1 MSEGDRRPDF
11 VFEVSW
17 EVANMVGG
25 IHTVLASKART
36 MRERFG
42 DDYLC
47 VGPRVSH
54 ETGGESVFT
63 RDDDMFPGLAALLQP
78 LGLSVVTGRWNIPGE
93 PRAVLIDFAEIYKH
107 KNQVLEWMWLNF
119 KVDSI
124 TGGWDYIEPVLFGY
138 AVGQVIEVLAKAYL
152 LPDKRRLVA
161 LWHEWMVGS
170 GLLYLRQQAPEIASV
185 FVTHATVLGRAVCG
199 TGGELGQAIR
209 ESSPEALARLHNVF
223 SKYSLESTTA
233 READAFATVSA
244 ITAQE
249 CTQLLGRTSD
259 VLVPNGIGDDY
270 PPGVNRDPDQ
280 VHIAREY
287 LLHLAERMCGRKLS
301 MKKTRLV
308 LSAGRYEYV
317 NKGLNLAIDAM
328 ARVRGSLKD
337 AGLQAVFMVTYP
349 TAVSGPDRELLQAV
363 REGADLHKR
372 LVTTHWPQERE
383 KDPILGHL
391 ARDNFRNDAD
401 DPVVVI
407 NCPIYLDGRDP
418 VVPQNFYELVPA
430 FDLSL
435 YASAYEPWGYTPLES
450 LAYGV
455 PTVSSDH
462 AGFGRWIQSLGNVD
476 AEVCKVLQREGVP
489 YEQSREQ
496 LAGHIVHSLT
506 LDQST
511 REQLRR
517 ASRQVAQQANWS
529 HFIDNYLQ
537 AFSVALDNRARR
549 QPGAGTSMT
558 VTGLRRAQVA
568 APVREPEVRKRGPRM
583 HLFTVKSQLPPPL
596 APLREMTANLW
607 WSWNPE
613 AEELFRHLDPMLWE
627 EEHHN
632 PIRFLESLPQ
642 KTLDRAAEDK
652 AYLADIERVRK
663 AFNEYMTARQESCRS
678 PRIAYFCMEYGLH
691 ESIPFYSGGLG
702 VLAGDYLKAASDAG
716 LPVVGVGLAYHRGYF
731 KQTLDVQGNQ
741 HEEMKSIDFTAL
753 PMQPV
758 MGDDGRRLNIYVRFP
773 GRAISVQAWRIQ
785 VGAVQLLLLDTDH
798 PGNHTA
804 EREITGVLYAGD
816 RERRLQQEMVLGI
829 GGSKLLRALGIEPA
843 TYHMNESHTAFL
855 SLDRQFELLREG
867 ELDYDTAFEYCRQ
880 TSVFTTHTPIPAG
893 HERYSEDLLRPYLSH
908 YQNRL
913 HQPWEKL
920 MALGRTGD
928 HGDSEFSMSLMA
940 LRNSASANGVSKIH
954 RRVSQRMFA
963 DLLPGFHESEIPIG
977 SVTNGAHMG
986 TWVAPQWQARFD
998 ALFGQD
1004 WRRPDFDT
1012 TRWDQLQELAPSEVR
1027 SVRRALRN
1035 ELLDEVVRR
1044 LHVAGRLRGESFEQA
1059 SLLRQAFAEDALV
1072 VGFARRFV
1080 PYKRPML
1087 VFQDMRGFEALVRN
1101 TQRPVVFLFAG
1112 KAHPA
1117 DTEGKRLIR
1126 EIWQLSQHEHLRGSV
1141 VFLEDYDLRLARRM
1155 VRGCDVWLNNP
1166 LRPLEA
1172 SGTSGMKAGM
1182 NGCLNLSILDGWWA
1196 EGYHGDNGFS
1206 IDGVSW
1212 FDGREVRQETR
1223 VIDEG
1228 VQSDEADCDRIHWLL
1243 RHEIL
1248 PRYFSGDTRPGDD
1261 WVQFVKRSMI
1271 TTLREFS
1278 ALRMVREYNELHYA
1292 PSIERAE
1299 RFSRDGFRHTRDVV
1313 QRDYRINKAWSQ
1325 VRFLSCE
1332 LGLLAGGP
1340 VYLGDRIP
1348 IVARLRHPG
1357 LKAEDLAVELIT
1369 AAQDISG
1376 HEHDPVVMRLKCVE
1390 KEGEDTSTWQGGYRP
1405 VRTGPRS
1412 YGVRVLPERAEGRS
1426 GVDLAIGL
1434 VHWA

>member
-1 MSEGDRRPDF
+1 MTEAERKPDF

-47 VGPRVSH
+47 IGPRVSH

-63 RDDDMFPGLAALLQP
+63 RDDDMFPGLGALLQP
-78 LGLSVVTGRWNIPGE
+78 LGLAVVTGRWNIPGE
-93 PRAVLIDFAEIYKH
+93 PRALLIDFAEIYKH
-107 KNQVLEWMWLNF
+107 KNAVLEWMWLNY

-124 TGGWDYIEPVLFGY
+124 TGGWDYLEPVLFGY
-138 AVGQVIEVLAKAYL
+138 AVGQVLEVLAKGYL
-152 LPDKRRLVA
+152 LPNKRRLVA

-170 GLLYLRQQAPEIASV
+170 GLLYIKHQAPEIASV
-185 FVTHATVLGRAVCG
+185 FVTHATVLGRAICG
-199 TGGELGQAIR
+199 TGCNLEQAIR
-209 ESSPEALARLHNVF
+209 ESSPEALARRHNVF

-244 ITAQE
+244 ITAEE
-249 CTQLLGRTSD
+249 CTRVLGRTPD

-280 VHIAREY
+280 VFMARDY
-287 LLHLAERMCGRKLS
+287 LLHLAERMAGRKLS
-301 MKKTRLV
+301 MKQTRLV

-328 ARVRGSLKD
+328 AQVRGRLKD
-337 AGLQAVFMVTYP
+337 AGLQAIFMVTYP

-363 REGADLHKR
+363 REDVELRKR

-391 ARDNFRNDAD
+391 ERDGFRNDAD
-401 DPVVVI
+401 DTVIVI

-418 VVPQNFYELVPA
+418 VVPQNFYELMPA

-455 PTVSSDH
+455 PTVSSDL
-462 AGFGRWIQSLGNVD
+462 AGFGRWVQSLGDVD
-476 AEVCKVLQREGVP
+476 PAVCRVLHREGVP
-489 YEQSREQ
+489 YEQSRDQMAE
-496 LAGHIVHSLT
+496 HIAHSLS
-506 LDQST
+506 LDVST
-511 REQLRR
+511 RNKLRR
-517 ASRQVAQQANWS
+517 DCREVARQAGWR
-529 HFIDNYLQ
+529 HFIENYLQ
-537 AFSVALDNRARR
+537 AFRVALDVRAQR
-549 QPGAGTSMT
+549 QPGAGTSIT
-558 VTGLRRAQVA
+558 VTGLRRPQVA
-568 APVREPEVRKRGPRM
+568 APAREPEPDKRGPRM
-583 HLFTVKSQLPPPL
+583 HMFTVKTQLPPTL
-596 APLREMTANLW
+596 APLSELTTNLW

-613 AEELFRHLDPMLWE
+613 AEALFRNLDPMLWE
-627 EEHHN
+627 EEQHS

-642 KTLDRAAEDK
+642 RALDRAAADT
-652 AYLADIERVRK
+652 AYLAAIERVRQS
-663 AFNEYMTARQESCRS
+663 FSRYMAEREEACRT

-702 VLAGDYLKAASDAG
+702 VLAGDYLKAASDAA
-716 LPVVGVGLAYHRGYF
+716 LPVVGVGLAYRRGYF
-731 KQTLDVQGNQ
+731 KQTLDAHGNQ
-741 HEEMKSIDFTAL
+741 HEELKSIDFSAL

-758 MGDDGRRLNIYVRFP
+758 MGEDGQRLTIYVRFP

-785 VGAVQLLLLDTDH
+785 AGAVQLLLLDSDH

-804 EREITGVLYAGD
+804 EREITAVLYAGD

-843 TYHMNESHTAFL
+843 VYHMNESHTAFL
-855 SLDRQFELLREG
+855 SLDRQFELLRDG
-867 ELDYDTAFEYCRQ
+867 ELDFDTAFEYCRQ

-893 HERYSEDLLRPYLSH
+893 HETYSEDLLRPYLSH
-908 YQNRL
+908 YQSRL

-920 MALGRTGD
+920 MALGRADGQSQ
-928 HGDSEFSMSLMA
+928 GEFSMSLMA

-963 DLLPGFHESEIPIG
+963 GLLPEFHESEIPVG
-977 SVTNGAHMG
+977 SVTNGAHVQ
-986 TWVAPQWQARFD
+986 TWLAPQWQARFD
-998 ALFGQD
+998 EMFGQD
-1004 WRRPDFDT
+1004 WRRPEFDVA
-1012 TRWDQLQELAPSEVR
+1012 RWDKLGDIADSEVR
-1027 SVRRALRN
+1027 SVRRTLRN

-1044 LHVAGRLRGESFEQA
+1044 LHIAGRLRGESFEQA

-1087 VFQDMRGFEALVRN
+1087 VFKDMRSFEALMRN
-1101 TQRPVVFLFAG
+1101 SQRPIVFLFAG

-1126 EIWQLSQHEHLRGSV
+1126 EIWQLSQREDLRGSV
-1141 VFLEDYDLRLARRM
+1141 VFLEDYDLRMARRL

-1212 FDGREVRQETR
+1212 YDGREVRQETR
-1223 VIDEG
+1223 IIDQA

-1248 PRYFSGDTRPGDD
+1248 PRYFGGDARPGDD
-1261 WVQFVKRSMI
+1261 WIQFVKHSMI
-1271 TTLREFS
+1271 STLREFS
-1278 ALRMVREYNELHYA
+1278 AQRMVQEYHDLHYA
-1292 PSIERAE
+1292 PAFKRADL
-1299 RFSRDGFRHTRDVV
+1299 FARDGFRHSRQVV
-1313 QRDYRINKAWSQ
+1313 QRDFRIAKAWPQ
-1325 VRFLSCE
+1325 VRFLA
-1332 LGLLAGGP
+1332 GDVGHLASGP
-1340 VYLGDRIP
+1340 VYLGDKVP
-1348 IVARLRHPG
+1348 IIARLRHPG
-1357 LKAEDLAVELIT
+1357 LSVDDLAVELVT
-1369 AAQDISG
+1369 AAQDVSG
-1376 HEHDPVVMRLKCVE
+1376 HEHDPIVMRLTCTE
-1390 KEGEDTSTWQGGYRP
+1390 TEGEDTSTWRGEYQP
-1405 VRTGPRS
+1405 MRTGPRS
-1412 YGVRVLPERAEGRS
+1412 YGVRVLPRRAEARG
-1426 GVDLAIGL
+1426 GIDLALGL